1 MVVSVVN
8 VKNVPTR
15 QLESLKYIIMDQQN
29 TSKLKLKNLVT
40 WTVVLQQSALV
51 KKDNSTEVITNTD
64 YMHGEIS
71 DLIQCLSQD
80 TNYM

>member
-15 QLESLKYIIMDQQN
+15 QLESLKYIIMDKQN

-40 WTVVLQQSALV
+40 WMVVLQQSALV
-51 KKDNSTEVITNTD
+51 KKDNNTEVITNTD
-64 YMHGEIS
+64 YMHREVS